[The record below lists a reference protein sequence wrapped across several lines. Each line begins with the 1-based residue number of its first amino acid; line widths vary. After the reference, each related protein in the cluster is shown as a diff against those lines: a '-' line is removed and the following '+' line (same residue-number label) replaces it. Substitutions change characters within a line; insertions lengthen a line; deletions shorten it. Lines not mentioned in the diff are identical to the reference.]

1 MKRRQRGVRAG
12 LMSIE
17 RAIWGAEAFG
27 LVEGNTGDGATGE
40 SWSGPTVSK
49 TPCTHTRLSPGPH
62 MDASVVKPRPAVLE
76 RPVCCGGGRAR
87 MTTPGWRRRDERE
100 LFDVLSLSYS
110 RVASGR
116 AA

>member
-17 RAIWGAEAFG
+17 RAIWGAEALG

-49 TPCTHTRLSPGPH
+49 TPCTHTRLSPG
-62 MDASVVKPRPAVLE
+62 L
-76 RPVCCGGGRAR
+76 GRAAR
-87 MTTPGWRRRDERE
+87 CPDE
-100 LFDVLSLSYS
+100 SYAGT
-110 RVASGR
+110 ASGR
-116 AA
+116 DVNRSR